1 MIDAKK
7 INWAT
12 FRAIFHNLIW
22 SLWPQVPTGLRED
35 GVESLREVD
44 GLLAAEVPLPGVDFL
59 KPFRPKFTGKTDFGN
74 IWLCN
79 YDLTLL

>member
-1 MIDAKK
+1 
-7 INWAT
+7 
-12 FRAIFHNLIW
+12 
-22 SLWPQVPTGLRED
+22 LRED